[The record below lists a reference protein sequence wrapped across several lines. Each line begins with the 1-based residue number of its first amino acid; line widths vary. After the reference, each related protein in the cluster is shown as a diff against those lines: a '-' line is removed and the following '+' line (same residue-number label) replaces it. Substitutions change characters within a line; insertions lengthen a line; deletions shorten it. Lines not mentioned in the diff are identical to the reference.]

1 MRPDTLQL
9 FYSLTSSHNVFEDSG
24 YLARREK
31 ILSPTSSPRFHIAF
45 RQFPWIFLFLA
56 SLNLYGSETNLR
68 HVLQQTSTLQMCCV
82 LADGLYF
89 YHTVISL
96 EMSSAIYVTFMRKS
110 CCYCSTVCVMVNCKW
125 NDNISYLFLRWT
137 DLTSNLVHCFQK
149 RRA

>member
-89 YHTVISL
+89 YHTVVWDVNLSRDEFCDL
-96 EMSSAIYVTFMRKS
+96 RDIYAKV
-110 CCYCSTVCVMVNCKW
+110 
-125 NDNISYLFLRWT
+125 LL
-137 DLTSNLVHCFQK
+137 LL
-149 RRA
+149 